1 MIGISSG
8 QGGVPALRS
17 GLLSEAGFRHA
28 FFTRLGGVSL
38 PPFDTLNFLA
48 AVGDDALAVAEN
60 RRRAA
65 HELGIESSRL
75 YFLSQVHGT
84 DARALLGD
92 EDWDSVVR
100 SSGDITLSKAAGV
113 GCGVRSADC
122 VPVLIADRKSG
133 AVCAVHSGWK
143 GTVSRAAVA
152 GLMALRRCIGGEGDW
167 VAAIGPHIERCCF
180 EVGRDV
186 AEALSRAS
194 VLGEQAVM
202 AGQDG
207 ANPKVD
213 LRAIVRAQLM
223 EAGVSGISIDDV
235 RGCTV
240 CDSGRFFSY
249 RRDKEKSGRL
259 LSAIVA
265 GRTGA

>member
-8 QGGVPALRS
+8 QNAVPALTS
-17 GLLSEAGFRHA
+17 GLLTEAGFRHA
-28 FFTRLGGVSL
+28 FFSRVGGVSL

-65 HELGIESSRL
+65 LWLGIDSSRL

-84 DARALLGD
+84 EARELLGN

-100 SSGDITLSKAAGV
+100 SVGDITLSKAAGV
-113 GCGVRSADC
+113 GCAVRSADC
-122 VPVLIADRKSG
+122 VPVLIADRKSY

-143 GTVSRAAVA
+143 GTVGRAAAA
-152 GLMALRRCIGGEGDW
+152 GLMALRRLIGGEGDW

-180 EVGRDV
+180 EVGQDV
-186 AEALSRAS
+186 AEALCKAS
-194 VLGEQAVM
+194 KLGEQALI
-202 AGQDG
+202 AGRDN
-207 ANPKVD
+207 ANPKID
-213 LRAIVRAQLM
+213 LRAIVRSQLM
-223 EAGVSGISIDDV
+223 EAGVSEVSIDDV
-235 RGCTV
+235 RGCTM
-240 CDSGRFFSY
+240 CNPHQFFSY
-249 RRDKEKSGRL
+249 RRDREKSGRL

-265 GRTGA
+265 GRMGA